1 MRLAGLLLLGWL
13 YALSACADEQ
23 AQHLHEIRTR
33 SALLCSSALLYFNPA
48 HKEPDSRV
56 LAASY
61 DSLNLL
67 ATRTVQLGQP
77 EPMATHLG
85 DMQRL
90 FKDLERLPRQEAAS
104 YPLLLQQMLR
114 LQRAMAAWATAQLR
128 RDERAVG
135 SLTQALRQQSLD
147 MAHLLLDY
155 QARSY
160 PLAGEAFAWLAA
172 SERQALDQRL
182 NQGFV
187 SLRAS
192 DAALSEPLDAA
203 RKGYRFVRT
212 RILASTVGQ
221 SSGGVEFYLAR
232 SVIDIDELAAQ
243 ADVPMAE

>member
-1 MRLAGLLLLGWL
+1 MRLGGLLLLGWL
-13 YALSACADEQ
+13 YALSACADER

-48 HKEPDSRV
+48 HKEPDSRA

-77 EPMATHLG
+77 EPMATHLR

-114 LQRAMAAWATAQLR
+114 LQRAMAAWASSQLAQ
-128 RDERAVG
+128 DELAVG

-147 MAHLLLDY
+147 MAYLLLDY

-160 PLAGEAFAWLAA
+160 PLAGEAVAVLTA
-172 SERQALDQRL
+172 SERQALDRRL

-187 SLRAS
+187 SLRATE
-192 DAALSEPLDAA
+192 AALAEPLDAA

-212 RILASTVGQ
+212 RILVSTTGQ
-221 SSGGVEFYLAR
+221 PSGGVEFYLAR
-232 SVIDIDELAAQ
+232 SVVDMDELAAQ
-243 ADVPMAE
+243 TDSPGAL